1 MPINPESKPIPV
13 FEAAVVSFFEMMLS
27 ERNVSKNTLASY
39 QSDLKDF
46 CHFLGHGALTIVE
59 TIDIQR
65 YMVHM
70 QETLCR
76 PTTTARRMSALR
88 QFFAFAHRE
97 NLISDNPAAIIEVPR
112 KPRPLPKVLSEED
125 VEALIN
131 ATAELDAVE
140 SVRLTCLLELLYAT
154 GMRVS
159 ELVTLPLNAVQRL
172 HQLDNPIIIV
182 RGKAHKERIAPLSE
196 PALIALDAYLKVRAK
211 FESVRHKNKWLFPSR
226 SRTGHLTRQ
235 RFGQLL
241 KELALTA
248 GLNPA
253 RVSPHVVRHAFATH
267 LLHHGADL
275 ASVQKLLGHA
285 DIATTEIYTHVM
297 TERLTDL
304 VVHHHPLSNVKKT
317 PKES

>member
-1 MPINPESKPIPV
+1 MSFPLFEPV
-13 FEAAVVSFFEMMLS
+13 ITSFFEMMLA

-46 CHFLGHGALTIVE
+46 CQFLGHGTLTIVQ
-59 TIDIQR
+59 TADIQR
-65 YMVHM
+65 YMVNL
-70 QETLCR
+70 QEMNCR

-88 QFFAFAHRE
+88 QFYAFVHRE
-97 NLISDNPAAIIEVPR
+97 GLIADNPAAIIEVPR
-112 KPRPLPKVLSEED
+112 KPRPLPKVMSEED
-125 VEALIN
+125 IEALIN
-131 ATAELDAVE
+131 ATADLDSAE
-140 SVRLTCLLELLYAT
+140 SIRLTCLLELLYAT

-159 ELVTLPLNAVQRL
+159 ELVTLPLSAVQRL
-172 HQLDNPIIIV
+172 LGSDNPLLIV
-182 RGKAHKERIAPLSE
+182 RGKAHKERLAPLSE
-196 PALIALDAYLKVRAK
+196 PALVALEEYLKVRPE
-211 FESVRHKNKWLFPSR
+211 FESKRHKNKWLFPSR
-226 SRTGHLTRQ
+226 SRMGHLTRQ

-241 KELALTA
+241 KQLALTA

-253 RVSPHVVRHAFATH
+253 KVSPHVVRHAFATH

-304 VVHHHPLSNVKKT
+304 VINHHPLSNTKKT